1 MFSGVMPEPMSVG
14 TLTTSLT
21 ARTSPASHGAPVAVP
36 LTTTPSTVKNSAAFA
51 VSTMSTSAVMARASP
66 RAGIYHAYTCPVAN
80 GPTAKKIGFR
90 TDVRMFMALL
100 VGFLVVLIL
109 VLLTILQNFHL
120 TTAATIAQQW
130 NSSADTIAAELNP
143 TPDLTSRLSLLRA
156 RHGVAAIVLRTR
168 DGNTLTSGLVLPP
181 PVEVLR
187 RNTRAGEA
195 LLYFD
200 DSELRSMRRTFLV
213 SAAICIVS
221 SIAATGLLLVYLSR
235 ITRPID
241 AMLDHARELGERGD
255 VEESQYLVDTFRSSI
270 DTLKAQE
277 AELRRL
283 HEAEKTRAD
292 DLARVTA
299 TLTRSLT
306 AGFLA
311 LDANGLVADANRA
324 AQEILGVTSDAL
336 NRKPLREAIGA
347 SAFTGVVENAFAERS
362 VVARRQIEHRDAI
375 IGLTAVPLRNE
386 EDRFLGMLVLFTDLT
401 PTHALEQRVRDL
413 QNLAD
418 LGEISAGIAHEFRNS
433 LSTILGYLKLARRQ
447 QPPPEVEG
455 RLRAAEEEALQL
467 ADAVGALLQ
476 FAKPVKLER
485 QRADLLQLVRDVV
498 GRAEALAPDVSF
510 TVTGDRVEIPADPP
524 LLSRAIENL
533 VRNAVEAVRESGAH
547 GTITATVGAEPV
559 PSITIADNGKGF
571 DESEAARLFLPFQ
584 SGKPTGFGLG
594 LPIAKKIVLLH
605 DGTIALRKNE
615 VGGVTARLEFHG
627 DGGGGTGARMKE
639 EG

>member
-1 MFSGVMPEPMSVG
+1 MTSG
-14 TLTTSLT
+14 
-21 ARTSPASHGAPVAVP
+21 PA
-36 LTTTPSTVKNSAAFA
+36 T
-51 VSTMSTSAVMARASP
+51 R
-66 RAGIYHAYTCPVAN
+66 
-80 GPTAKKIGFR
+80 KIGFR

-109 VLLTILQNFHL
+109 VLLLILQNFHL
-120 TTAATIAQQW
+120 TTAAAIEQQW
-130 NSSADTIAAELNP
+130 NTSADTIAGE
-143 TPDLTSRLSLLRA
+143 LTSGDDISTRLSLLRA
-156 RHGVAAIVLRTR
+156 RHGVAGIVLRAR
-168 DGNTLTSGLVLPP
+168 DGNTITSGIVLPP
-181 PVEVLR
+181 PAEVLR
-187 RNTRAGEA
+187 RATPAGEVR
-195 LLYFD
+195 LYFD
-200 DSELRSMRRTFLV
+200 TTELRAMRRTFV
-213 SAAICIVS
+213 ISAAICIAS
-221 SIAATGLLLVYLSR
+221 SIAATGLLLLYLSR

-255 VEESQYLVDTFRSSI
+255 VEETQYLVDTFRSSI

-283 HEAEKTRAD
+283 HESEKTRAD

-311 LDANGLVADANRA
+311 LDDAGLVVDANRA
-324 AQEILGVTSDAL
+324 AQDILGINTDAL
-336 NRKPLREAIGA
+336 ARKPLRASTGA
-347 SAFTGVVENAFAERS
+347 TEFTEVIDTAFRERS
-362 VVARRQIEHRDAI
+362 VVARRQVGYRDAI

-386 EDRFLGMLVLFTDLT
+386 DDRFLGMLVLFTDLT
-401 PTHALEQRVRDL
+401 PTHALEQRVREL

-447 QPPPEVEG
+447 QLDSEVEG

-485 QRADLLQLVRDVV
+485 HRADLLHLVRDVV
-498 GRAEALAPDVSF
+498 GRAETLAPDVTF
-510 TVTGDRVEIPADPP
+510 VVTGTSVEIPADAA

-533 VRNAVEAVRESGAH
+533 VRNAVEAVREN
-547 GTITATVGAEPV
+547 GAEGRVTANVAADPV

-571 DESEAARLFLPFQ
+571 DESEAARFFLPFQ

-605 DGTIALRKNE
+605 GGTIALRRNE
-615 VGGVTARLEFHG
+615 HGGATARLEFHG
-627 DGGGGTGARMKE
+627 
-639 EG
+639 